1 MDPLVVITG
10 GFVLLF
16 VLAVLALG
24 MFHPRSG
31 RQIVGKSVRSDEAE
45 AEVEA
50 TDIDQMVDARN
61 ERRRRAG
68 RPEIGDDLEREVR
81 REPEPPAR

>member
-1 MDPLVVITG
+1 MDPLVVIIG

-24 MFHPRSG
+24 LWHPRSG
-31 RQIVGKSVRSDEAE
+31 RQIVGKSLRSEEAE
-45 AEVEA
+45 AELEA

-61 ERRRRAG
+61 EGRRRAG
-68 RPEIGDDLEREVR
+68 QPEIGDDLEREVR
-81 REPEPPAR
+81 RHPRAG